1 MMFAES
7 QAQYIQKVSD
17 ILKQA
22 FNTFATPI
30 NDNAKL
36 IYKVSVY
43 AQLLQ
48 KLLNCDSTEN
58 PSNYIKLI
66 EALHIASFLSQSDI
80 IDGLEILST
89 SADEEEKVEKSFLPF
104 VETFRKVFEPDY
116 NHKVCVAQQF
126 IESYKSKTTSGAL
139 KEKLTRVLHLLHLSP
154 NSQKDDEDE
163 RITEGFKFLIEN
175 LQKNKRIDK
184 FPISKYGNPFC
195 KNPFLDAV
203 RYVEAALQSPL
214 TAQSFAKGLK
224 AITNFQ
230 HVGARGVQFKDC
242 VLLATEGTFKNQAS
256 FKGYCDDEIFIIMNF
271 FSQLIELE
279 VLPMSSQDYFIHH
292 LLGDKS
298 DGNPLETCMDIFI
311 NSLLRT
317 RKSRNQSARP
327 KADEIKL
334 CVNFVTLK
342 D

>member
-1 MMFAES
+1 MTEIACKLRSLHSGEILGKLQTLNLPFTYYNRKTIILIFMMFAES

-22 FNTFATPI
+22 FYTFATPI

-104 VETFRKVFEPDY
+104 VETFRKVFEPEKLAENDY
-116 NHKVCVAQQF
+116 NHKVCVAQQY

-163 RITEGFKFLIEN
+163 RITEGFKFLIDN

-203 RYVEAALQSPL
+203 RYVEAAL
-214 TAQSFAKGLK
+214 
-224 AITNFQ
+224 
-230 HVGARGVQFKDC
+230 
-242 VLLATEGTFKNQAS
+242 
-256 FKGYCDDEIFIIMNF
+256 
-271 FSQLIELE
+271 
-279 VLPMSSQDYFIHH
+279 
-292 LLGDKS
+292 
-298 DGNPLETCMDIFI
+298 
-311 NSLLRT
+311 
-317 RKSRNQSARP
+317 
-327 KADEIKL
+327 
-334 CVNFVTLK
+334 
-342 D
+342 